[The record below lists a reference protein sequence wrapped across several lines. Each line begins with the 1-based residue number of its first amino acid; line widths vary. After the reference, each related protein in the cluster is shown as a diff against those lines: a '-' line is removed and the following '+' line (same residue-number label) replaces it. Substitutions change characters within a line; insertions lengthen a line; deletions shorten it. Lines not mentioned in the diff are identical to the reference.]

1 MEAFVRVSCTQLA
14 AGSIYRI
21 YRSDDN
27 FVAQIKR
34 LVPFLQAD
42 RYDVLIGGTDD
53 EPDVVLTIG
62 PLDPATDADFR
73 HRVVQYLDR

>member
-1 MEAFVRVSCTQLA
+1 MRVSCTPSAL
-14 AGSIYRI
+14 GSTYRI

-27 FVAQIKR
+27 FVSQMKR

-42 RYDVLIGGTDD
+42 RYDVLIGGSDS

-62 PLDPATDADFR
+62 PLDAASDAEFR
-73 HRVVQYLDR
+73 QRVVQYLDK

>member
-1 MEAFVRVSCTQLA
+1 MRVSCTQLA

-27 FVAQIKR
+27 FAAQMRR

-53 EPDVVLTIG
+53 EPNVVLTIG
-62 PLDPATDADFR
+62 PLDPATDAEFR
-73 HRVVQYLDR
+73 ERVVQFLDK